1 MLVFATMFCCLANF
15 LTSAYLVD
23 KRSVATFVT
32 IFIGAVLNV
41 IGNLILVHPL
51 GAMGCAIST
60 CVSYSV
66 MFMIRF
72 FHSRTS
78 VRIHWDNGRFVASV
92 VLVTALCIVMIA
104 DSPYSLPVSI
114 ALTAVVT
121 VLNFRHLIK
130 AALKLLRKG

>member
-1 MLVFATMFCCLANF
+1 M
-15 LTSAYLVD
+15 
-23 KRSVATFVT
+23 T
-32 IFIGAVLNV
+32 IFIGAMLNV

-60 CVSYSV
+60 CVSYFV

-114 ALTAVVT
+114 ALAAVVT

>member
-1 MLVFATMFCCLANF
+1 
-15 LTSAYLVD
+15 
-23 KRSVATFVT
+23 
-32 IFIGAVLNV
+32 
-41 IGNLILVHPL
+41 
-51 GAMGCAIST
+51 
-60 CVSYSV
+60 